1 MKKFRV
7 GDISITQVVEW
18 EGVFPTPESLLNGY
32 EEAAFARHLSWLSP
46 DYYDTASRELRLVV
60 QCWLLKV
67 GGRTILFDTGSGND
81 KNRPNIPVFHMLN
94 LPFLDVLEKAG
105 AKPGDID
112 TVVCSHL
119 HIDHVGWNT
128 HLDAGQWRPTFPNA
142 KYIFPK
148 VDFDFWNPAN
158 AHKVGA
164 QVGGQ
169 VNDGVFE
176 DSVEPVAKEG
186 LVQFVDGIEEIGDGL
201 RLEPAPGHTPGQ
213 MRLRVE
219 SKGEKAVL
227 TGDVIHH
234 PIQVYEPTWNSQ
246 FCEHPDVARTTR
258 HELLSLC
265 ADENVLLLPAHFAG
279 LNAVHIA
286 REGEGFRIV
295 EL

>member
-1 MKKFRV
+1 MKKFNV
-7 GDISITQVVEW
+7 GDIEITQVVEW
-18 EGVFPTPESLLNGY
+18 EGVFPSPESLLNGY
-32 EEAAFARHLSWLSP
+32 HEAAFEKHLSWLSP
-46 DYYDTASRELRLVV
+46 DYYDTKSGELKLVV

-67 GGRTILFDTGSGND
+67 GDRTILWDTGSGND
-81 KNRPNIPVFHMLN
+81 KKRPNIPVFHMLN
-94 LPFLDVLEKAG
+94 LPFLAELEKAG
-105 AKPGDID
+105 AKPEDID

-128 HLDAGQWRPTFPNA
+128 KLEQGQWQPTFPNA
-142 KYIFPK
+142 KYVFPK

-158 AHKVGA
+158 AHSVGQ

-176 DSVEPVAKEG
+176 DSVEPIAKEG
-186 LVQFVDGIEEIGDGL
+186 LVDFVSGIEEIGDGL

-246 FCEHPDVARTTR
+246 FCENPEVARSTR
-258 HELLSLC
+258 HDLLSLC
-265 ADENVLLLPAHFAG
+265 ADEGVLLLPAHFAG
-279 LNAVHIA
+279 LNAVHID
-286 REGEGFRIV
+286 RDGEGFRIF